1 MTQPF
6 ALFLLSLLVY
16 WIARSQKAVSRLKEI
31 HKTVT
36 ESSANG
42 LTNLS
47 VFMAVAIIYFI
58 LLLAIVS
65 IIGIEYKVE
74 NMNYKLIRNFPEKI
88 R

>member
-1 MTQPF
+1 M
-6 ALFLLSLLVY
+6 
-16 WIARSQKAVSRLKEI
+16 KEI
-31 HKTVT
+31 HKSVT

-47 VFMAVAIIYFI
+47 LFMAVVIIFII

-65 IIGIEYKVE
+65 MIEYKVKSRE
-74 NMNYKLIRNFPEKI
+74 YKLQMGLRSFSEKI